1 MRDQIDTPPLAG
13 RLAVLAERQHGVV
26 THAQVLA
33 EGLSRSAIGRWVEAG
48 RLHRVYR
55 GVYAVGHLNLT
66 REGRF
71 MAAVPACGDRAALSH
86 FSAAVLW
93 ALHPERGPRID
104 VTVPPPGGRAR
115 RKALIVHRA
124 ALTPADVTENKGIAV
139 TTPARTM
146 IDLGD
151 FLSSRELERPLDEAA
166 YLRLDL
172 SGLRPLHG
180 RRGAGRLG
188 RVLARH
194 RPGSTRTQSELAERM
209 LALCR
214 RTGLPVPEVEAV
226 IEGFRVDFAWPAAR
240 VIVETDG
247 WRAHG
252 TRSAFER
259 DRRRDLV
266 LAAAG
271 WLVVRIT
278 WRHLLD
284 EPDWVARQ
292 LARVL

>member
-278 WRHLLD
+278 WRQLLD

>member
-1 MRDQIDTPPLAG
+1 MREQIDTPPPEQ
-13 RLAVLAERQHGVV
+13 RLAALAARQHGVI
-26 THAQVLA
+26 TAPQLLDL
-33 EGLSRSAIGRWVEAG
+33 GLSTSAVGRWLQAG
-48 RLHRVYR
+48 RLHRVHR
-55 GVYAVGHLNLT
+55 GVYAVGHPRLT

-71 MAAVPACGDRAALSH
+71 MAAVLACGHRAALSH

-93 ALHPERGPRID
+93 AILAERGPRID

-115 RKALIVHRA
+115 RGVLIVHRA
-124 ALTPADVTENKGIAV
+124 ALTPADVTTKNGIAV
-139 TTPARTM
+139 TTPARTLV
-146 IDLGD
+146 DLGD
-151 FLSSRELERPLDEAA
+151 FLSSRELERALDEAA

-278 WRHLLD
+278 WRQLLD